1 MAQINPR
8 SIPAAALQHLLDNG
22 YSPALA
28 RIFAA
33 RGITDSKQLD
43 TTFAGLL
50 PFDSLKN
57 AGEMARLL
65 ADAISAQKKLMVI
78 ADYDADG
85 ATACAVAVRGLRAFG
100 AHIDFIVP
108 NRFEYGYGL
117 TPEIVQLAAQLPLRY
132 GSEKP
137 ITGREAAKQLLPQS
151 AGFAITS
158 DLSRV
163 VSSASRMASSF
174 ISNVSQLHPDILITV
189 DNGIASV
196 EGVAEANRLGMKV
209 FITDHHLPG
218 DALPDAAC
226 IVNPNQ
232 PGCGFPSKN
241 LAGVGVMF
249 YVLLALRAELRSR
262 GAFDE
267 TSPLSPDETTSH
279 STRPSNNAS
288 QVAGYSPS
296 PASGRGEFAP
306 YPLPP
311 AGEGGA
317 QRRES
322 VRRKEPNLASLL
334 DLVALGT
341 VADVVK
347 LDQNNRILVQQGLQR
362 IRAGRACA
370 GINALLQ
377 VAKRNP
383 VRASS
388 QDLGFTVGPR
398 LNAAGRLDDMSL
410 GINCLLTDNAGSALQ
425 IAAKLDA
432 LNRERRSIET
442 DMQDSALASLEHI
455 DPKDN
460 FSLTL
465 FDKTWHQGVIGILA
479 SRLKDK
485 FHRPTIAFARSNDVE
500 IKGSGRSIAG
510 LHLRD
515 ALDLVSKRHPSL
527 IRKFGGHAAAA
538 GLSIAE
544 ADFENF
550 VVAFE
555 QVASEL
561 LSETDLAQRIETD
574 GALETAE
581 MNLEVARLLDEH
593 VWGQGF
599 PAPQFSD
606 KFVVQNQRVVG
617 EKHLKLQLRHVTDE
631 ATSHST
637 SRGNDPRQ
645 VAGYGEAS
653 RLREQMLGGPSRAS
667 KPNSTVS
674 GPILN
679 NQGKLIEAILF
690 GHNEPLPEQ
699 IHAVYSLSVNEYN
712 GTQSVQLI
720 VRHWRDVKK

>member
-1 MAQINPR
+1 MEWFAKLKSLELLMQSISMPEISPR
-8 SIPAAALQHLLDNG
+8 SIPAASVQHLRDSG

-28 RIFAA
+28 KIFAA

-50 PFDSLKN
+50 PFDNLKN

-65 ADAISAQKKLMVI
+65 ADAIAAQKKLMVI

-117 TPEIVQLAAQLPLRY
+117 TPEIVQLAAK
-132 GSEKP
+132 E
-137 ITGREAAKQLLPQS
+137 
-151 AGFAITS
+151 
-158 DLSRV
+158 
-163 VSSASRMASSF
+163 
-174 ISNVSQLHPDILITV
+174 HPDILITV

-196 EGVAEANRLGMKV
+196 EGVAEANRLSMQV

-218 DALPDAAC
+218 DTLPDAAC

-232 PGCGFPSKN
+232 PGCTFPSKN

-262 GAFDE
+262 GLGTED
-267 TSPLSPDETTSH
+267 
-279 STRPSNNAS
+279 
-288 QVAGYSPS
+288 
-296 PASGRGEFAP
+296 RG
-306 YPLPP
+306 L
-311 AGEGGA
+311 
-317 QRRES
+317 RL
-322 VRRKEPNLASLL
+322 VDLL

-377 VAKRNP
+377 VAKKNP
-383 VRASS
+383 ARASS

-410 GINCLLTDNAGSALQ
+410 GIHCLLTDDAGSALE

-432 LNRERRSIET
+432 LNRERRSIESN
-442 DMQDSALASLEHI
+442 MQDNALASLEHI

-465 FDKTWHQGVIGILA
+465 FDETWHQGVIGILA
-479 SRLKDK
+479 SRLKEK
-485 FHRPTIAFARSNDVE
+485 FHRPTIAFARSNNGE

-515 ALDLVSKRHPSL
+515 ALDLVSKRHPAL
-527 IRKFGGHAAAA
+527 IKKFGGHAAAA

-544 ADFENF
+544 ADFGDF
-550 VVAFE
+550 VDAFE
-555 QVASEL
+555 QVAAEL

-574 GALETAE
+574 GALENAE
-581 MNLEVARLLDEH
+581 MNLDVARILDAQ

-599 PAPQFSD
+599 PAPQFND
-606 KFVVQNQRVVG
+606 DFVVQNQRVVG
-617 EKHLKLQLRHVTDE
+617 EKHLKLRLE
-631 ATSHST
+631 A
-637 SRGNDPRQ
+637 
-645 VAGYGEAS
+645 
-653 RLREQMLGGPSRAS
+653 
-667 KPNSTVS
+667 K
-674 GPILN
+674 
-679 NQGKLIEAILF
+679 GKIIEAILF

-712 GTQSVQLI
+712 GMQSVQLI
-720 VRHWRDVKK
+720 VRHWHGKED